1 MVWCLGLR
9 AGWWQASSAQ
19 APSDER
25 ALAHIQ
31 RDRGGRIVVASAA
44 RRSGFPPRSQAKGRA
59 VAGIESE
66 VLDTFLAELT
76 ALNDVPSQVTE
87 SLATLLAADKLPK
100 PDQLVALYTEAS
112 GESAL

>member
-1 MVWCLGLR
+1 
-9 AGWWQASSAQ
+9 
-19 APSDER
+19 
-25 ALAHIQ
+25 
-31 RDRGGRIVVASAA
+31 
-44 RRSGFPPRSQAKGRA
+44 

-76 ALNDVPSQVTE
+76 ALTDVPSQVTE
-87 SLATLLAADKLPK
+87 SLATLLAAEKLPK